1 MKNENLKEKM
11 ENLNKKVKRWI
22 DNDPTGYMFDKD
34 GNYIPKEE
42 RKERRNEA
50 WNIASIFCKSFHLY
64 LRRIYYGRHY
74 KWS

>member
-50 WNIASIFCKSFHLY
+50 
-64 LRRIYYGRHY
+64 
-74 KWS
+74 